1 MIFKTWI
8 SFFVFSIIT
17 AISPGPGNILTINHA
32 LRYGWK
38 KTLSLII
45 GQEIALSL
53 IILAISE
60 GAELLLSSSAI
71 LILIKILGVTWLIY
85 TSWQMWRASSINT
98 KDSTYM
104 RETISKKKSFI
115 RGFFTTITNIKAIT
129 CLIATLPSCLTPIYP
144 MGPQIIIMS
153 LTMTMIDASVMLLFA
168 IASSYLRPFFQKSRN
183 IKIQNRISSI
193 FFLFI
198 AISICF
204 L

>member
-8 SFFVFSIIT
+8 SFLLFSIIT
-17 AISPGPGNILTINHA
+17 SISPGPGNILTINHA
-32 LRYGWK
+32 LRYGWR

-45 GQEIALSL
+45 GQEIALVL

-60 GAELLLSSSAI
+60 GAELLLSSSSI
-71 LILIKILGVTWLIY
+71 LIFIKIFGITWLMY
-85 TSWQMWRASSINT
+85 TSFQMWCASINK
-98 KDSTYM
+98 KDSTYIC
-104 RETISKKKSFI
+104 ETISKKKSFI

-129 CLIATLPSCLTPIYP
+129 CLISTLPACLTPIYP
-144 MGPQIIIMS
+144 IVPQIIIMS
-153 LTMTMIDASVMLLFA
+153 LTMTIIDSSVMLLFA
-168 IASSYLRPFFQKSRN
+168 ITSSYLRPFFQKSKN

>member
-8 SFFVFSIIT
+8 SFLLFSIIT
-17 AISPGPGNILTINHA
+17 SISPGPGNILTINHA
-32 LRYGWK
+32 LRYGWR

-45 GQEIALSL
+45 GQEIALVL

-60 GAELLLSSSAI
+60 GAKLLLSSSSI
-71 LILIKILGVTWLIY
+71 LIFIKIFGIIWLMY
-85 TSWQMWRASSINT
+85 TSFQMWCASINK
-98 KDSTYM
+98 KDSTYIC
-104 RETISKKKSFI
+104 ETISKKKSFI

-129 CLIATLPSCLTPIYP
+129 CLISTLPACLTPIYP
-144 MGPQIIIMS
+144 IVPQIIIMS
-153 LTMTMIDASVMLLFA
+153 LTMTIIDSSVMLLFA
-168 IASSYLRPFFQKSRN
+168 ITSSYLRPFFQKSKN

>member
-8 SFFVFSIIT
+8 SFLLFSIIT
-17 AISPGPGNILTINHA
+17 SISPGPGNILTINHA
-32 LRYGWK
+32 LRYGWR

-45 GQEIALSL
+45 GQEIALVL

-60 GAELLLSSSAI
+60 GAELLLSSSSI
-71 LILIKILGVTWLIY
+71 LIFIKIFGIIWLMY
-85 TSWQMWRASSINT
+85 TSFQMWCASINK
-98 KDSTYM
+98 KDSTYIC
-104 RETISKKKSFI
+104 ETISKKKSFI

-129 CLIATLPSCLTPIYP
+129 CLISTLPACLTPIYP
-144 MGPQIIIMS
+144 IVPQIIIMS
-153 LTMTMIDASVMLLFA
+153 LTMTIIDSSVMLLFA
-168 IASSYLRPFFQKSRN
+168 ITSSYLRPFFQKSKN